1 MTTQTERVRALNDKL
16 RTTGEGGEIVITRG
30 IHALGSEAVVA
41 VIAAVQVFDAFTA
54 ANDPLG
60 EHDFALLEVCDQR
73 VMFKIDYY
81 NLKLSGHSPDAG
93 DPAVTR
99 RVLTI
104 LLADEY

>member
-1 MTTQTERVRALNDKL
+1 MHNQAERIRVLNDKL
-16 RTTGEGGEIVITRG
+16 RSTGEGGDIVITRG
-30 IHALGSEAVVA
+30 IHALPPAVVAA
-41 VIAAVQVFDAFTA
+41 VIAAIQSFDVFTA
-54 ANDPLG
+54 ANDPHQ
-60 EHDFALLEVCDQR
+60 EHDSGLLDVGHQR

-81 NLKLSGHSPDAG
+81 DLKLSRHSPNAA